1 MEKVNS
7 NTMEEFAKEIDSNFK
22 QFPDKIIKTQDL
34 SGDFQQMDISDI
46 GFGANDYKSSDP
58 NILKNDAVV
67 QEIAK
72 ISAAAETAIAH
83 TIGPYADNT
92 LIQTYYT
99 REVPVYNTRDGY
111 TILQNMKFTQPIP
124 NAIFKILRQTAE
136 YMNERI
142 GDSTSSGIP
151 IQHALYTK
159 LVEIFKT
166 SNEGGWKFS
175 PVGIRNI
182 CKICG
187 DVIIS
192 RIRNNPIYQKS
203 FKKVDSVDE
212 LSDEEKVEI
221 IKWLTKIATISANN
235 DYKTG
240 EKIAKLYENK
250 LDGRGDVIVLRS
262 DTEEEY
268 VKESNAYILSMGL
281 LDLEAMANTPDK
293 TSWEAEKPLIA
304 MFDGNLYE
312 SDLPVF
318 KQIVQT
324 VAFDL
329 KRPLFVI
336 APQYDKDIADYLRK
350 CISGTYYN
358 TLGQELNDPSS
369 DPDSRPMRI
378 DIACMVLRNKE
389 YADVAEFD
397 DLRMMVRANPFQTMY
412 TKLSPFS
419 EDREVRCKQIENMFG
434 TCEHI
439 SAGYADVNFI
449 GTNPVKEEFDTKIE
463 LLNKKIVALKKATN
477 HFNDWTVKELNFRIE
492 KLQSRTTYYYCGG
505 RTDNAKYARKLI
517 IDDAVQAVSA
527 AIKNG
532 GVSIGSNISICHY
545 IRHNFETLVEE
556 IIQKIVDAKLNI
568 TAAENYDNVQLISRL
583 ILESIEFSFGNGYRY
598 ALFNM
603 YRDSKKTMYKWN
615 ECIDKEVPSVYNIMT
630 NLIEEFDGNDPDNCT
645 TLIVP
650 KETDECLIKII
661 IETVGDLLTV
671 GNMITLLSPNMDLE
685 ALQLRQLET
694 GAAYMAQ
701 NSISTM

>member
-1 MEKVNS
+1 MGEINSAEMEK
-7 NTMEEFAKEIDSNFK
+7 FANEIDNKLENS
-22 QFPDKIIKTQDL
+22 PESVIKESF
-34 SGDFQQMDISDI
+34 SGDFQEMNISDI
-46 GFGANDYKSSDP
+46 GFGEKDYKSSDP

-67 QEIAK
+67 NEIKK

-124 NAIFKILRQTAE
+124 NAIFKIIRQTSE
-136 YMNERI
+136 YMNEKI

-151 IQHALYTK
+151 IQNALYTK

-192 RIRNNPIYQKS
+192 HIRDNPNYQKS
-203 FKKVDSVDE
+203 FKKVNSSDE
-212 LSDEEKVEI
+212 LSKEEKEEI
-221 IKWLTKIATISANN
+221 IKWLSKIATISANN
-235 DYKTG
+235 DYLTG
-240 EKIAKLYENK
+240 EKIARLYENK

-262 DTEEEY
+262 NTEEEY
-268 VKESNAYILSMGL
+268 VKESDAYVLSMGL

-293 TSWEAEKPLIA
+293 TSWEADKPLIA
-304 MFDGNLYE
+304 MFDGNLYAT
-312 SDLPVF
+312 DLPVF

-324 VAFDL
+324 VAFDMH
-329 KRPLFVI
+329 RPLFVI

-358 TLGQELNDPSS
+358 SLGQELNDPKS
-369 DPDSRPMRI
+369 DPDSRPARV
-378 DIACMVLRNKE
+378 DIACIVLRNKE
-389 YADVAEFD
+389 IADAAEFD

-412 TKLSPFS
+412 TKLSPFA
-419 EDREVRCKQIENMFG
+419 EDREIRCKQIEGMFG

-449 GTNPVKEEFDTKIE
+449 GTNPVKEEFD
-463 LLNKKIVALKKATN
+463 KKIAMLNDKLVALKKATN
-477 HFNDWTVKELNFRIE
+477 HFNDWTVADLNMRIE

-517 IDDAVQAVSA
+517 IDDAVQAVSS

-545 IRHNFETLVEE
+545 IEHNINNLVDE
-556 IIQKIVDAKLNI
+556 IMQKITDAKLNI
-568 TAAENYDNVQLISRL
+568 TAAENYSNVRQIVKL

-603 YRDSKKTMYKWN
+603 YRDSKKTMAKWR
-615 ECIDKEVPSVYNIMT
+615 ECIEKETPSVYNIMT
-630 NLIEEFDGNDPDNCT
+630 NMIEQFDGNNPDNCT

-650 KETDECLIKII
+650 KETDACLIKII
-661 IETVGDLLTV
+661 LETVGDLLTV

-685 ALQLRQLET
+685 ALQLKQLET

-701 NSISTM
+701 NSMISM

>member
-1 MEKVNS
+1 MDKVN
-7 NTMEEFAKEIDSNFK
+7 MEEFAKSIDEAANDPSKVISESKF
-22 QFPDKIIKTQDL
+22 
-34 SGDFQQMDISDI
+34 SGDFQEMKISDI
-46 GFGANDYKSSDP
+46 GFGANDYKSSNP

-72 ISAAAETAIAH
+72 ISEAAETAIAH

-92 LIQTYYT
+92 MIQTYYT
-99 REVPVYNTRDGY
+99 REVPVYNTRDGF
-111 TILQNMKFTQPIP
+111 TILKNMKFTQPIP
-124 NAIFKILRQTAE
+124 NAIFKILRQTSE
-136 YMNERI
+136 YMNDHI

-151 IQHALYTK
+151 IQNALYTK

-187 DVIIS
+187 DVIIEH
-192 RIRNNPIYQKS
+192 ITNNPLYQKS
-203 FKKVDSVDE
+203 FNIADDRE
-212 LSDEEKVEI
+212 LTDEEKDEI
-221 IKWLTKIATISANN
+221 VKWLSKIATISANN

-240 EKIAKLYENK
+240 AKIAELYRNK

-262 DTEEEY
+262 STEEEY
-268 VKESNAYILSMGL
+268 VQESDGYLLTVGL

-293 TSWEAEKPLIA
+293 TSWEADKPLIA

-329 KRPLFVI
+329 KRPLFVC
-336 APQYDKDIADYLRK
+336 ATSYDKMIADYLRK

-358 TLGQELNDPSS
+358 ALGQELNDPNS
-369 DPDSRPMRI
+369 DPDSRPAKV
-378 DIACMVLRNKE
+378 DIACIIMRNKE
-389 YADVAEFD
+389 IADVAEFD
-397 DLRMMVRANPFQTMY
+397 DLRMMTGSNPFQCSM
-412 TKLSPFS
+412 TKLTPFS
-419 EDREVRCKQIENMFG
+419 EERERRCKQIENMFG

-449 GTNPVKEEFDTKIE
+449 GTKPNKEEFD
-463 LLNKKIVALKKATN
+463 KKIDMLKQKLDVLKKATN
-477 HFNDWTVKELNFRIE
+477 HFNDWTVGDLNARIE
-492 KLQSRTTYYYCGG
+492 KLQSRTTYFYCGG
-505 RTDNAKYARKLI
+505 RTDTAKYARKLI
-517 IDDAVQAVSA
+517 IDDAVQAVSS
-527 AIKNG
+527 AIRNG
-532 GVSIGSNISICHY
+532 GVSIGSNMSVCHVVH
-545 IRHNFETLVEE
+545 HNIDILVEE
-556 IIQKIVDAKLNI
+556 ILNKIIDAKINI
-568 TAAENYDNVQLISRL
+568 TAAENFNNVRTIIRL
-583 ILESIEFSFGNGYRY
+583 ILESIEYAFGNGYRY

-603 YRDSKKTMYKWN
+603 YRDAKKTMAKWM
-615 ECIDKEVPSVYNIMT
+615 ECVGKDKPSVYNIMT
-630 NLIEEFDGNDPDNCT
+630 DNIEVFDGEDLDKCT

-650 KETDECLIKII
+650 KETDSCLIKII

-685 ALQLRQLET
+685 ALQLKQLET

-701 NSISTM
+701 NSVGTM